1 MKILLAIIIIFIIA
15 VISVAVNTKKDNEI
29 KKRLRRNLAQK
40 GFICNNSIEI
50 IDSFNQGKPMTFM
63 VDLKNRKWVLAAF
76 HAENSEIYNFSDIE
90 DYTVIYRE
98 KTNDIT
104 IGNETSIHA
113 SSHKNNK
120 HGIIETFGVSEDNC
134 EYIEMRLKLKG
145 NAKNDRIRSNIV
157 LFEEQRTF
165 LNAKN
170 NEFLIPCVCI
180 NNAKSFEELLYYIIQ
195 TNTKEQ
201 GEYNV
206 LS

>member
-1 MKILLAIIIIFIIA
+1 MKILLVIIIIFIIA

-29 KKRLRRNLAQK
+29 KKRSRKNLAQK
-40 GFICNNSIEI
+40 GFIYNNTIEI
-50 IDSFNQGKPMTFM
+50 PDSVNQGKPMTFM

-76 HAENSEIYNFSDIE
+76 RTENSEIYNFSDIE
-90 DYTVIYRE
+90 DYTVIFRE
-98 KTNDIT
+98 KTNDIMM
-104 IGNETSIHA
+104 GNETSISA

-120 HGIIETFGVSEDNC
+120 HGIIETFGISEDNC
-134 EYIEMRLKLKG
+134 EYLEVHLKLKG
-145 NAKNDRIRSNIV
+145 KAKDDRIRSNMV

-170 NEFLIPCVCI
+170 NEFLIPHVCI